1 MRQSKCPA
9 CGCEKFYVKNPDDEY
24 DIYEFECRD
33 GEACFDE
40 DPDGDECP
48 EIDPGTETF
57 CHACAWHDKFGKL
70 K

>member
-1 MRQSKCPA
+1 MSQSKCPV

-33 GEACFDE
+33 GTVCFEE
-40 DPDGDECP
+40 DLDGDECP
-48 EIDPGTETF
+48 EIDAGTETF
-57 CHACAWHDKFGKL
+57 CNTCAWHDKFEKL

>member
-1 MRQSKCPA
+1 MSQSKCPV

-33 GEACFDE
+33 GKVCFEEDLDE
-40 DPDGDECP
+40 DECP
-48 EIDPGTETF
+48 EIDTGTETF
-57 CHACAWHDKFGKL
+57 CNTCAWHDKFEKL